1 MARTPASRIQRVQP
15 PATLAAGEKAR
26 QLARQG
32 HDVIDLGQSS
42 PHHVTPSHIIVAGIN
57 ALNRGQTNIS
67 SSRGLP
73 ELRQAMAEKLGNHN
87 GRSVDPDGDILVTP
101 GSKMG
106 LYDAINAYI
115 ERGDEVLVVEPTWVS
130 FSQQVEMAEGIP
142 VAVPLSEEEEYYI
155 TYEHLREYIT
165 PQSKMLIINNPNN
178 PTGRVYTQEELE
190 AVARVAIE
198 NDLLVV
204 CDETYEYFT
213 YDGNSHLTVATLE
226 GMAERTLTSYTFTK
240 AYSMAGWRLG
250 CIVAQADLLEP
261 LLKIQEQTASF
272 VSPFVQMAGVA
283 ALQGSQ
289 GHVNQWREDCNE
301 LRIRCADRLY
311 QVSGV
316 HCPLPDGATFL
327 FPRYSADMTSAELA
341 ELMVEREGVV
351 VTPGVGFG
359 ESGEGHFRIALMR
372 SPADRVLEGV
382 ERIARLLETL

>member
-1 MARTPASRIQRVQP
+1 MARPPAARIQRVQP

-42 PHHVTPSHIIVAGIN
+42 PHHVTPRHIIDAGIR
-57 ALNRGQTNIS
+57 ALNEGLTNIS

-73 ELRQAMAEKLGNHN
+73 ELRRAMAGKLTVHN
-87 GRSVDPDGDILVTP
+87 DRKVDPDGDILVTP
-101 GSKMG
+101 GSKIG

-115 ERGDEVLVVEPTWVS
+115 ERGDEVLVLEPTWVS

-155 TYEHLREYIT
+155 DYEQLKEYVT
-165 PQSKMLIINNPNN
+165 PQTRMIVINNPNN
-178 PTGRVYTQEELE
+178 PTGRVYTEEELA
-190 AVARVAIE
+190 AVARLAVE
-198 NDLLVV
+198 EDLLVL
-204 CDETYEYFT
+204 CDETYEYFL
-213 YDGNSHLTVATLE
+213 YDSNQHLTIANLD

-240 AYSMAGWRLG
+240 AYSMSGWRLG
-250 CIVAQADLLEP
+250 CIVAQSALLEP

-283 ALQGSQ
+283 ALQGPQ
-289 GHVNQWREDCNE
+289 DHLVQWREDCND

-311 QVSGV
+311 QVPGV
-316 HCPLPDGATFL
+316 HCPLPEGATFL
-327 FPRYSADMTSAELA
+327 FPRFSADMTSAELA
-341 ELMVEREGVV
+341 ELLVEREGVV
-351 VTPGVGFG
+351 VTPGAGFG

-382 ERIARLLETL
+382 ERIARVLESL

>member
-1 MARTPASRIQRVQP
+1 MARPPATRIQRVQP

-42 PHHVTPSHIIVAGIN
+42 PHHVTPRHIIDAGIR
-57 ALNRGQTNIS
+57 ALNEGLTNIS

-73 ELRQAMAEKLGNHN
+73 ELRRAMADKLTVHN
-87 GRSVDPDGDILVTP
+87 DRKVDPDGDILVTP

-115 ERGDEVLVVEPTWVS
+115 ERGDEVLVIEPTWVS

-155 TYEHLREYIT
+155 DYEQLKEYVT
-165 PQSKMLIINNPNN
+165 PQTRMIVINNPNN
-178 PTGRVYTQEELE
+178 PTGRVYTEEELA
-190 AVARVAIE
+190 AVARLAVE
-198 NDLLVV
+198 EDLLVI
-204 CDETYEYFT
+204 CDETYEYFL
-213 YDGNSHLTVATLE
+213 YDSNQHLTIANLD

-240 AYSMAGWRLG
+240 AYSMSGWRLG
-250 CIVAQADLLEP
+250 CIVAQSALLEP

-283 ALQGSQ
+283 ALQGPQ
-289 GHVNQWREDCNE
+289 DHLVQWREDCNE

-311 QVSGV
+311 QVPGV
-316 HCPLPDGATFL
+316 HCPLPEGATFL
-327 FPRYSADMTSAELA
+327 FPRFSADMTSAELA
-341 ELMVEREGVV
+341 ELLVEREGVV
-351 VTPGVGFG
+351 VTPGAGFG

-382 ERIARLLETL
+382 ERIARVLESL

>member
-1 MARTPASRIQRVQP
+1 MARPPATRIQRVQP

-42 PHHVTPSHIIVAGIN
+42 PHHVTPRHIIDAGIR
-57 ALNRGQTNIS
+57 ALNEGLTNIS

-73 ELRQAMAEKLGNHN
+73 ELRRAMADKLTVHN
-87 GRSVDPDGDILVTP
+87 DRKVDPDGDILVTP

-115 ERGDEVLVVEPTWVS
+115 ERGDEVLVIEPTWVS

-155 TYEHLREYIT
+155 DYEQLKEYVT
-165 PQSKMLIINNPNN
+165 PQTRMIVINNPNN
-178 PTGRVYTQEELE
+178 PTGRVYTEEELA
-190 AVARVAIE
+190 AVARLAVE
-198 NDLLVV
+198 EDLLVI
-204 CDETYEYFT
+204 CDETYEYFL
-213 YDGNSHLTVATLE
+213 YDSNQHLTIANLD

-240 AYSMAGWRLG
+240 AYSMSGWRLG
-250 CIVAQADLLEP
+250 CIVAQSALLEP

-283 ALQGSQ
+283 ALQGPQ
-289 GHVNQWREDCNE
+289 DHLVQWREDCNE

-311 QVSGV
+311 QVPGV
-316 HCPLPDGATFL
+316 HCPLPEGATFL
-327 FPRYSADMTSAELA
+327 FPRFSADMTSAELA
-341 ELMVEREGVV
+341 ELLVEREGVV
-351 VTPGVGFG
+351 VTPGAGFG

-372 SPADRVLEGV
+372 SPAGRVLEGV
-382 ERIARLLETL
+382 ERIARVLESL